1 MEFHGEVADALFT
14 DRSGSLGKPL
24 RRGAR
29 PAGWG
34 HRRRSSWG
42 CSLCKGSNF
51 GGLWEEYWR
60 WGELELEL
68 VNGSMRRKKKE
79 AGRGREGK
87 YPGRRLRDKD
97 EGGQRRGWPARGHD
111 ALAGE
116 DARRADAK
124 MRA

>member
-1 MEFHGEVADALFT
+1 MEFHGEGADALFT

-42 CSLCKGSNF
+42 CCLCKESNF
-51 GGLWEEYWR
+51 GDLWEEYWR
-60 WGELELEL
+60 RGELELEL

-79 AGRGREGK
+79 AERGRERK

-97 EGGQRRGWPARGHD
+97 EDGRCCGWPARGHD

>member
-1 MEFHGEVADALFT
+1 MEFHGEGADALFT
-14 DRSGSLGKPL
+14 DRSGRWGSHSGEGLD
-24 RRGAR
+24 R
-29 PAGWG
+29 PGG
-34 HRRRSSWG
+34 VSKESSWG
-42 CSLCKGSNF
+42 CCLCKGSNF

-60 WGELELEL
+60 RGELELEL

-97 EGGQRRGWPARGHD
+97 ESGQRRGWPARGHD

>member
-1 MEFHGEVADALFT
+1 MEFHGEGADALFT

-42 CSLCKGSNF
+42 CCLCKGSNF

-68 VNGSMRRKKKE
+68 VNGSVRRKKKGT
-79 AGRGREGK
+79 GRGEGA
-87 YPGRRLRDKD
+87 
-97 EGGQRRGWPARGHD
+97 W
-111 ALAGE
+111 
-116 DARRADAK
+116 
-124 MRA
+124 

>member
-1 MEFHGEVADALFT
+1 MEFHGEGADALFT

-42 CSLCKGSNF
+42 CCLCKGSNF

-60 WGELELEL
+60 RGELEL

-97 EGGQRRGWPARGHD
+97 EDGQRREWPARGHD

-116 DARRADAK
+116 AARRADAK